1 LKAADV
7 KVYFSPNGGATD
19 AIVREIQNARS
30 EVLVQA
36 YEFTSSPI
44 ANALCAAK
52 ARGLRVEAILD
63 RRDLGGGRK
72 VVSILTL
79 SSIPLFVDG
88 SVKIA
93 HSKILIIDAREVIT
107 GSFNFTDAAEHSN
120 AENVLIIKNDPVL
133 VQMYLA
139 NYQRRYKASYRID

>member
-1 LKAADV
+1 
-7 KVYFSPNGGATD
+7 
-19 AIVREIQNARS
+19 
-30 EVLVQA
+30 
-36 YEFTSSPI
+36 
-44 ANALCAAK
+44 
-52 ARGLRVEAILD
+52 LRVEAILD